1 MATINWQLPSG
12 ERWESDEQLSESSF
26 RKLELQ
32 NKLNSLRHKQLEQL
46 GLVGK
51 FPPEFKF
58 NPETGKKIDHV
69 KSDKIWVTPD
79 GGHWVNEKYIGFGMD
94 HRTQFNGVDKNSEIK
109 LKALGAGK
117 YEFLVG
123 MFGTQIEQLIAI
135 DVIQHEFKIWLDND
149 WVKIKC
155 ASDVPPQGLALKK
168 AWRAELFE
176 TEQFGSQVF
185 IPTDAG
191 LCVVKIDATTLSLT
205 YDYINPDDFYSLAGQ
220 PMAFDQ
226 GLLIPYLN
234 SKKEILLAKIIPT
247 KNNQCLSFQVTSVPM
262 LESSHHVA
270 SDEIWFGLTVS
281 NKDRAVMWIS
291 NKKVLQYDKSWG
303 GYSVQ
308 DLPHE
313 FHTMYAAG
321 QPFIRIDGSIWF
333 LAGTEKYLQY
343 FQLGRKNNL
352 NVDGE
357 ECHRFYISKGFR
369 FFRKDFSF
377 SSGAPWDEAKDDL
390 RTVHVFPLIDFHM
403 NISNSK
409 PMAAIALWMDD
420 EKLQDWENICS
431 QKEVSRAYDLVFG
444 DFKSDDTTLLRIASS
459 RVIENARVFIF
470 KNRIHFYYSPDK
482 EIYSWSLLVDHFDQ
496 HEIKP

>member
-79 GGHWVNEKYIGFGMD
+79 GGHWINDKYIGFGMD
-94 HRTQFNGVDKNSEIK
+94 QRTQFEGVDKDSEIK

-135 DVIQHEFKIWLDND
+135 DVIEHEFKIWLDKD

-155 ASDVPPQGLALKK
+155 ASDVPPQGLALSK

-176 TEQFGSQVF
+176 NEQSGSQLF

-191 LCVVKIDATTLSLT
+191 LCIVKIDATTLSLT
-205 YDYINPDDFYSLAGQ
+205 CDNVNPDDFYSLAGQ
-220 PMAFDQ
+220 PMVFDE
-226 GLLIPYLN
+226 GLLFPYLN
-234 SKKEILLAKIIPT
+234 SKKEIILTKIIPS
-247 KNNQCLSFQVTSVPM
+247 KNDKHLSFQITPIPM
-262 LESSHHVA
+262 LEPSLNIVN
-270 SDEIWFGLTVS
+270 DEIWFGVTVS
-281 NKDRAVMWIS
+281 KKERAAMWMS
-291 NKKVLQYDKSWG
+291 DKKVLQYDKSWG
-303 GYSVQ
+303 GYNVQ
-308 DLPHE
+308 DFPHDCVATHE
-313 FHTMYAAG
+313 AG
-321 QPFIRIDGSIWF
+321 QPFISSDGSIWF
-333 LAGTEKYLQY
+333 LVGTKNHLQY
-343 FQLGRKNNL
+343 LHLGRKNNL
-352 NVDGE
+352 NLDRK
-357 ECHRFYISKGFR
+357 ECDRFHISKGFR
-369 FFRKDFSF
+369 YFRKDKSH
-377 SSGAPWDEAKDDL
+377 STGAPWDEASEEPS
-390 RTVHVFPLIDFHM
+390 TTHFFPLLDFYM
-403 NISNSK
+403 NTSNIK
-409 PMAAIALWMDD
+409 PKAAIALSMDN
-420 EKLQDWENICS
+420 EKLQDWDSICS
-431 QKEVSRAYDLVFG
+431 EKGVSRAYDLVFG
-444 DFKSDDTTLLRIASS
+444 ESNESKLSLIHFYSS
-459 RVIENARVFIF
+459 TAIESARVFIF
-470 KNRIHFYYSPDK
+470 QNRIHFYYSPDK
-482 EIYSWSLLVDHFDQ
+482 EIYSWSLLVNRFDQ